1 VQAPKVPSA
10 FAGIKI
16 PSALL
21 RYRLALKTTTV
32 QTSLTFTGAIWVFG
46 RSSSRLA
53 ITLNRGE
60 RMLARHTTASIEAIG
75 AAALCITWLMAG
87 SAPVTSATIDDDDKL
102 IAASLAAMLGAA
114 RTVVSRN
121 QERIND
127 PAIADKGLTGKVVL
141 DEAVK
146 IYREATN
153 SDPLKV
159 DKSTR
164 HGRLLHIQM
173 DAIVEVVDTNQKT
186 INQPGVGFKAF
197 IPATFGRLV
206 NETFNRS
213 AVNDAEMKGTAPLDL
228 VRNRKARPD
237 EWETEVIRDKLLA
250 PDWPKGQLFA
260 AVAKSKG
267 RDAFRVAVPEYYA
280 ASCLSCHGGPKGQ
293 IDITG
298 YPKEGAKEGDLGG
311 VMSITLYR

>member
-1 VQAPKVPSA
+1 MVV
-10 FAGIKI
+10 
-16 PSALL
+16 
-21 RYRLALKTTTV
+21 RRTRV
-32 QTSLTFTGAIWVFG
+32 
-46 RSSSRLA
+46 
-53 ITLNRGE
+53 
-60 RMLARHTTASIEAIG
+60 SIEAIC

-87 SAPVTSATIDDDDKL
+87 SAPVISATIEDDEKA

-114 RTVVSRN
+114 RTVISRN

-141 DEAVK
+141 DQAVK
-146 IYREATN
+146 IYQEVTN

-186 INQPGVGFKAF
+186 INQPGIGFKGF

-206 NETFNRS
+206 NETFGRS

-250 PDWPKGQLFA
+250 PDWPRGQLFA
-260 AVAKSKG
+260 AIAKSKG

-298 YPKEGAKEGDLGG
+298 YPKEGATEGDLGG